1 MKFLIDAQLPRRL
14 ADWLRNAGYEAV
26 HTLEL
31 PAGNRTQDHDINAL
45 SVVEQ
50 WTVVT
55 KDKDFVNSFLV
66 VGKPHR
72 LLLVVTGNISNAD
85 LEKLFQSHFET
96 LAQLLE
102 SHRFVELNRTTIV
115 VHT

>member
-14 ADWLRNAGYEAV
+14 AVWLRSAGYEVV

-45 SVVEQ
+45 SVAEQ
-50 WTVVT
+50 WIVIT

-66 VGKPHR
+66 AGKPYK
-72 LLLVVTGNISNAD
+72 LLLVATGNISNTD
-85 LEKLFQSHFET
+85 LEKLFLSHFDA

-102 SHRFVELNRTTIV
+102 SHRFVELNRATIV

>member
-14 ADWLRNAGYEAV
+14 VYWLRGAGYEAV

-31 PAGNRTQDHDINAL
+31 PAGNRTQDDDINVL
-45 SVVEQ
+45 SVAEQ
-50 WTVVT
+50 WIVVT

-66 VGKPHR
+66 EGQPYK
-72 LLLVVTGNISNAD
+72 LLFVATGNISNTE
-85 LEKLFQSHFET
+85 LEKLFLSHFEA

-102 SHRFVELNRTTIV
+102 SHRFVELNRAAIV